1 MTREE
6 KYRQQLKELGVYKE
20 IFEPEIKALAR
31 LERELQRAQKEWSK
45 TASPPGSQPSFLDP
59 HYATI
64 QKLNADILRHR
75 EAMGMTP
82 LSLRKLMGAQP
93 EGPDQKELI
102 SAALDR
108 IADSVA
114 GFDPGS
120 GSGSAESE
128 KIDLDKLLAARDAY
142 ADLPGFHEAQEIGE
156 AMDAEDYD
164 LKQAVAED
172 MG

>member
-1 MTREE
+1 MTREQ
-6 KYRQQLKELGVYKE
+6 KYTEQLQELGLYDP
-20 IFEPEIKALAR
+20 IFDPEIKALAR

-59 HYATI
+59 HYPVI

-75 EAMGMTP
+75 ESLGMTP
-82 LSLRKLMGAQP
+82 MAMRKLRGAQA

-102 SAALDR
+102 TAALDR
-108 IADSVA
+108 IAENVSDQ
-114 GFDPGS
+114 
-120 GSGSAESE
+120 E
-128 KIDLDKLLAARDAY
+128 IDLDALLAARDPY
-142 ADLPGFHEAQEIGE
+142 ADMPDFDEAQAISE

-164 LKQAVAED
+164 LVQAVAED